1 MKVLIAL
8 SALLSAAL
16 SAPQGYGAPHAV
28 HAAAPH
34 HGASSYEQPAHYAYN
49 YGVVDDYSG
58 NNFGQSES
66 RDGYATTGEYHVQL
80 PDGRLQTVNYH
91 VGDAYSGYVAD
102 VTYSGTPH
110 YGAAGHAVAHGVGH
124 HGIGH
129 AVAGHGPHGHGV
141 AAHAVGY
148 GTHGVTHGIGGHA
161 VHGSGHHSASHGHA
175 LHGLGHF

>member
-28 HAAAPH
+28 HAATPH

-66 RDGYATTGEYHVQL
+66 RDGYATTVEHLTMELQDTLLLTVLDIMELVMQL
-80 PDGRLQTVNYH
+80 QAMVLMDTC
-91 VGDAYSGYVAD
+91 VA
-102 VTYSGTPH
+102 
-110 YGAAGHAVAHGVGH
+110 
-124 HGIGH
+124 
-129 AVAGHGPHGHGV
+129 